1 MFAAFPIRTDEG
13 YGPKGWPVIGPAGIG
28 VTNGRTRDGEGSSP
42 QLKEDLMAIFNVDNE
57 SRGQE
62 GIEKAPSEDGRE
74 TQEAFFE
81 VSKVVE
87 TPEMLQTWVEW
98 FKRLNI
104 PCAVARVSGGYT
116 LWRKG
121 EEIGRTRAKVSAL
134 KRKNIVYS
142 FGV

>member
-1 MFAAFPIRTDEG
+1 M
-13 YGPKGWPVIGPAGIG
+13 GIF
-28 VTNGRTRDGEGSSP
+28 
-42 QLKEDLMAIFNVDNE
+42 KVDDK
-57 SRGQE
+57 SIGQE
-62 GIEKAPSEDGRE
+62 SAGKGISGNGRE
-74 TQEAFFE
+74 TQDAFFE

-87 TPEMLQTWVEW
+87 SPEMLQTWVEW

-121 EEIGRTRAKVSAL
+121 EEIGRTRAKVGVL